1 MTVFD
6 YNNIIITL
14 NHKSVSSHLY
24 LSLIVRTCTPTLSYR
39 MYRTSMFILAI
50 AKGFLSA
57 PLLTRQGGLPG
68 KDAQCYASSKPMTW
82 SCRHIM
88 PLTHNCLN
96 EHCKWMDEDFAH
108 PYLNIKRNHDVYTS
122 ISTKL

>member
-6 YNNIIITL
+6 YNNIKPQKCQLT
-14 NHKSVSSHLY
+14 
-24 LSLIVRTCTPTLSYR
+24 SLFIPDCKD
-39 MYRTSMFILAI
+39 MYSNSFLPHVPYFNVHPRYSQ
-50 AKGFLSA
+50 GFLISTA
-57 PLLTRQGGLPG
+57 PHTPGGLPG